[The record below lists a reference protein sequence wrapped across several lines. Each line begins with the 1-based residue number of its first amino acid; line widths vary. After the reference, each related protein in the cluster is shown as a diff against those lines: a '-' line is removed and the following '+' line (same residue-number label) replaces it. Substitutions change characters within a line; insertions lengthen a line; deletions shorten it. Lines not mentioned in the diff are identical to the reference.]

1 MPARMPAEEQPVPS
15 NPPGPTP
22 EEVASQNP
30 TANPETARA
39 TPVRTPRTAP
49 RRSGGRVT
57 TGNVSYP
64 VTRTPAQIRNGITA
78 LTADES
84 AALRVLDEVEQNCT
98 LQVIS
103 TLSSQAERSIM
114 LAKAIIKAESALEP
128 FRPTIESLKNTP
140 LGFLLDKPEQYDW
153 PILRRICAE
162 AMLRGSRI
170 TGNEFNGIA
179 KKCYLTQAYFVR
191 RCREWPGVNISQEIF
206 GIPRTLNGQTVVDY
220 KIVYNRDGVEE
231 FYSREGNQAIAVRVN
246 DGMGADAIIGKAKR
260 KAYAG
265 LLEQLIMRSGETW
278 SPGTDG
284 EINDATETPRGTDTT
299 TASATTS
306 NPAND
311 LMTVIAQFRDRISAC
326 TPAELPVVGRNMC
339 DATQVQNGLWTS
351 VIKSAFYNV
360 FAMWFRRRLET
371 ISDITSLNAAIM
383 TRDAC
388 MRHQNCPDATTIR
401 AMEEMVSEARSRIEN
416 NRRA

>member
-1 MPARMPAEEQPVPS
+1 
-15 NPPGPTP
+15 
-22 EEVASQNP
+22 
-30 TANPETARA
+30 
-39 TPVRTPRTAP
+39 
-49 RRSGGRVT
+49 
-57 TGNVSYP
+57 
-64 VTRTPAQIRNGITA
+64 VTRTPAQIRNGITT
-78 LTADES
+78 LTNEES

-98 LQVIS
+98 LQAIS

-191 RCREWPGVNISQEIF
+191 KCREWPGVSISQEIF

-220 KIVYNRDGVEE
+220 KIVLTRDGVEE
-231 FYSREGNQAIAVRVN
+231 VYSREGNQAIAVRVN

-284 EINDATETPRGTDTT
+284 EVNDATEPRTIEAAST
-299 TASATTS
+299 TATNSGPEYSLLATI
-306 NPAND
+306 N
-311 LMTVIAQFRDRISAC
+311 QFRERIGSC
-326 TPAELPVVGRNMC
+326 PASELPQVGRNMC
-339 DATQVQNGLWTS
+339 DATQVQNGMWTS
-351 VIKSAFYNV
+351 MIKTAFYNT
-360 FAMWFRRRLET
+360 FAMWLRRRLENVN
-371 ISDITSLNAAIM
+371 DLTSLNAVIM

-388 MRHQNCPDATTIR
+388 LRHQNCPTPSIIADMDSMIADAR
-401 AMEEMVSEARSRIEN
+401 ARIE
-416 NRRA
+416 RRT